1 MSRLTD
7 LPTRRPLASL
17 ALAVLG
23 CELVGASGSVFT
35 AMGLGAWYGSLAR
48 PALAP
53 SNWVFGPV
61 WTTLFALLG
70 VAVWLVWRRLGDVD
84 RRTARLAVGTF
95 VAQFVLNLAWSAVF
109 FGARSLV
116 GGLLVIVALWLA
128 IVATAVAFARVDR
141 RAAALLF
148 PYLGWVGFAA
158 YLNYA
163 FWALN

>member
-1 MSRLTD
+1 MTD
-7 LPTRRPLASL
+7 LARLPERRPVATLAF
-17 ALAVLG
+17 AVLV
-23 CELVGASGSVFT
+23 CEAVGISGSVFT
-35 AMGLGAWYGSLAR
+35 ALGLGSWYGSLAR

-53 SNWVFGPV
+53 PNWVFGPV

-70 VAVWLVWRRLGDVD
+70 LAAWLVWRRLD
-84 RRTARLAVGTF
+84 RLDAPAARLAMATF

-109 FGARSLV
+109 FGARSLA

-128 IVATAVAFARVDR
+128 ILATVVAFGRVDR
-141 RAAALLF
+141 RAGALLL
-148 PYLGWVGFAA
+148 PYLAWVSFAG